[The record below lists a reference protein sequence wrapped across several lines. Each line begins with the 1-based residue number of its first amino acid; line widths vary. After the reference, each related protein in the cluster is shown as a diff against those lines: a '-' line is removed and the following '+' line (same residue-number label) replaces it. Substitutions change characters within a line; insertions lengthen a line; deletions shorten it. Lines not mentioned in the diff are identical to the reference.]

1 MKELLE
7 ILETCCP
14 DVDFEHETALI
25 DDGILTSLDIVM
37 IVGELNDAYDILHH
51 GRRAGAGEL
60 QLRRGHF
67 GAGRASAL
75 RLIWR

>member
-14 DVDFEHETALI
+14 DIDFEHETALI

-37 IVGELNDAYDILHH
+37 IVGELNDAYDISITVD
-51 GRRAGAGEL
+51 EL
-60 QLRRGHF
+60 EPENFNSAEAILALVERLRCD
-67 GAGRASAL
+67 
-75 RLIWR
+75 

>member
-37 IVGELNDAYDILHH
+37 IIGELNDAYDISITVD
-51 GRRAGAGEL
+51 EL
-60 QLRRGHF
+60 EPENFNSAEAILALVERLRCD
-67 GAGRASAL
+67 
-75 RLIWR
+75 

>member
-25 DDGILTSLDIVM
+25 DGGILTSLDIVM
-37 IVGELNDAYDILHH
+37 IVGELNDAYDISITVD
-51 GRRAGAGEL
+51 EL
-60 QLRRGHF
+60 EPENFNSAEAILALVERLRCD
-67 GAGRASAL
+67 
-75 RLIWR
+75 

>member
-14 DVDFEHETALI
+14 DVDLEHETALI

-37 IVGELNDAYDILHH
+37 IVGELNDAYDISITVD
-51 GRRAGAGEL
+51 EL
-60 QLRRGHF
+60 EPENFNSAEAILALVERLRCD
-67 GAGRASAL
+67 
-75 RLIWR
+75 

>member
-37 IVGELNDAYDILHH
+37 IVGELNDAYDISITVD
-51 GRRAGAGEL
+51 EL
-60 QLRRGHF
+60 EPENFNSAEAILALVERLR
-67 GAGRASAL
+67 
-75 RLIWR
+75 

>member
-14 DVDFEHETALI
+14 DVYFEHETALI

-37 IVGELNDAYDILHH
+37 IVGELNDAYDISITVD
-51 GRRAGAGEL
+51 EL
-60 QLRRGHF
+60 EPENFNSAEAILALVERLRCD
-67 GAGRASAL
+67 
-75 RLIWR
+75 

>member
-37 IVGELNDAYDILHH
+37 IVGELNDAYDISITVDELEPENFNS
-51 GRRAGAGEL
+51 AGAILALVER
-60 QLRRGHF
+60 LRCD
-67 GAGRASAL
+67 
-75 RLIWR
+75 

>member
-37 IVGELNDAYDILHH
+37 IVGELNDAYDISITVD
-51 GRRAGAGEL
+51 EL
-60 QLRRGHF
+60 EPENFNSAEAIMALVERLRCD
-67 GAGRASAL
+67 
-75 RLIWR
+75 

>member
-37 IVGELNDAYDILHH
+37 IVGELNDAYDISITVD
-51 GRRAGAGEL
+51 EL
-60 QLRRGHF
+60 EPEHFNSAEAILALVERLRCD
-67 GAGRASAL
+67 
-75 RLIWR
+75 